1 MSDPLEAISDLACI
15 KEIIDGLTQ
24 DSKNEL
30 FKHFVTSLNN
40 LANKVTNRPTTP
52 VQTNSGPGFS
62 VSKRPLNSPGSPI
75 RSKNDGTAK
84 VLFLDIISLLIN
96 E

>member
-40 LANKVTNRPTTP
+40 LANKVTNRPDY
-52 VQTNSGPGFS
+52 SGS
-62 VSKRPLNSPGSPI
+62 
-75 RSKNDGTAK
+75 
-84 VLFLDIISLLIN
+84 N
-96 E
+96 EFWTWVFCF